1 MKANVFKIIFFTI
14 VVILILLAVYI
25 VYKDNK
31 KEKIFTSSQKYE
43 LRTEKQINIGI
54 YNFDTINPLLTQN
67 KDIQYIDK
75 LIFRPLLNINKN
87 FELENDLAE
96 EISKINDKTY
106 IIKIKENIYWHD
118 GTSFTTKDVKFTI
131 EALKEKDT
139 VYKENVNKISNVEI
153 IDENTIKIFLEEP
166 VNFFEYMMTFPIIS
180 CNSYNKEN
188 LESISNLPVGTGIYK
203 IKEINQKQIKLE
215 KVSSDLKINEIN
227 INICKDVKD
236 MYLDFAKQE
245 QDLIITQNVYYEDYI
260 GTMGFNV
267 EVSKGRE
274 FDYIAINNEKKILQN
289 KEIRK
294 AIAYAIDRKEIIYT
308 IYNNKYNISNFPLDY
323 GCYLYKQEEKEDM
336 YNPNVSKSI
345 LVNEGWTYKND
356 CWRKQNNRLEF
367 NLLVNRENETRV
379 MCAEL
384 IEEQLEKSGIKVNII
399 KVNSNNFSNYVKNK
413 NYDIILT
420 GNIVPIYPDL
430 NSYFGEDNLSNYK
443 NEEVSN
449 ILNEIPYIED
459 KELLKQKY
467 NKIIEIYNNE
477 MPFIS
482 LYNNSNFILHSK
494 KLKGDLSSNWYN
506 IFYNIENCYKVKE

>member
-75 LIFRPLLNINKN
+75 LIFRSLLNINKN

-118 GTSFTTKDVKFTI
+118 GTSFATKDVKFTI

-180 CNSYNKEN
+180 CNSYNKDN

-203 IKEINQKQIKLE
+203 IKEINQNQIKLE

-289 KEIRK
+289 K
-294 AIAYAIDRKEIIYT
+294 
-308 IYNNKYNISNFPLDY
+308 
-323 GCYLYKQEEKEDM
+323 
-336 YNPNVSKSI
+336 
-345 LVNEGWTYKND
+345 
-356 CWRKQNNRLEF
+356 
-367 NLLVNRENETRV
+367 
-379 MCAEL
+379 
-384 IEEQLEKSGIKVNII
+384 
-399 KVNSNNFSNYVKNK
+399 
-413 NYDIILT
+413 
-420 GNIVPIYPDL
+420 
-430 NSYFGEDNLSNYK
+430 
-443 NEEVSN
+443 
-449 ILNEIPYIED
+449 
-459 KELLKQKY
+459 
-467 NKIIEIYNNE
+467 
-477 MPFIS
+477 
-482 LYNNSNFILHSK
+482 
-494 KLKGDLSSNWYN
+494 
-506 IFYNIENCYKVKE
+506 

>member
-1 MKANVFKIIFFTI
+1 M
-14 VVILILLAVYI
+14 
-25 VYKDNK
+25 
-31 KEKIFTSSQKYE
+31 
-43 LRTEKQINIGI
+43 
-54 YNFDTINPLLTQN
+54 
-67 KDIQYIDK
+67 
-75 LIFRPLLNINKN
+75 
-87 FELENDLAE
+87 
-96 EISKINDKTY
+96 
-106 IIKIKENIYWHD
+106 
-118 GTSFTTKDVKFTI
+118 
-131 EALKEKDT
+131 
-139 VYKENVNKISNVEI
+139 
-153 IDENTIKIFLEEP
+153 
-166 VNFFEYMMTFPIIS
+166 
-180 CNSYNKEN
+180 
-188 LESISNLPVGTGIYK
+188 
-203 IKEINQKQIKLE
+203 
-215 KVSSDLKINEIN
+215 
-227 INICKDVKD
+227 
-236 MYLDFAKQE
+236 
-245 QDLIITQNVYYEDYI
+245 
-260 GTMGFNV
+260 
-267 EVSKGRE
+267 
-274 FDYIAINNEKKILQN
+274 
-289 KEIRK
+289 
-294 AIAYAIDRKEIIYT
+294 
-308 IYNNKYNISNFPLDY
+308 
-323 GCYLYKQEEKEDM
+323 YKQEEKEDM

-384 IEEQLEKSGIKVNII
+384 IKEQLEKSGIKVNII

>member
-166 VNFFEYMMTFPIIS
+166 VNFFEYMITFH
-180 CNSYNKEN
+180 
-188 LESISNLPVGTGIYK
+188 
-203 IKEINQKQIKLE
+203 
-215 KVSSDLKINEIN
+215 LKH
-227 INICKDVKD
+227 
-236 MYLDFAKQE
+236 
-245 QDLIITQNVYYEDYI
+245 
-260 GTMGFNV
+260 
-267 EVSKGRE
+267 
-274 FDYIAINNEKKILQN
+274 
-289 KEIRK
+289 
-294 AIAYAIDRKEIIYT
+294 
-308 IYNNKYNISNFPLDY
+308 PH
-323 GCYLYKQEEKEDM
+323 
-336 YNPNVSKSI
+336 P
-345 LVNEGWTYKND
+345 
-356 CWRKQNNRLEF
+356 
-367 NLLVNRENETRV
+367 
-379 MCAEL
+379 
-384 IEEQLEKSGIKVNII
+384 
-399 KVNSNNFSNYVKNK
+399 
-413 NYDIILT
+413 
-420 GNIVPIYPDL
+420 
-430 NSYFGEDNLSNYK
+430 
-443 NEEVSN
+443 
-449 ILNEIPYIED
+449 
-459 KELLKQKY
+459 
-467 NKIIEIYNNE
+467 
-477 MPFIS
+477 
-482 LYNNSNFILHSK
+482 
-494 KLKGDLSSNWYN
+494 
-506 IFYNIENCYKVKE
+506 

>member
-75 LIFRPLLNINKN
+75 LIFRSLLNINKN

-203 IKEINQKQIKLE
+203 IKEINQNQIKLE

-323 GCYLYKQEEKEDM
+323 GCYLYKLEEKEDM

-384 IEEQLEKSGIKVNII
+384 IKEQLEKSGIKINII